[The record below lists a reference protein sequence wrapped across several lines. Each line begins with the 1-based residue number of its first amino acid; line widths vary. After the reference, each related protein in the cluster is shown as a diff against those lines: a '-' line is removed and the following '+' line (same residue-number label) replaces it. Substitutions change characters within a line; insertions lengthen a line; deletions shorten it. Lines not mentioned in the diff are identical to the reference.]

1 MKDGLELLLDT
12 NFVYEHFRVNLR
24 MLDCAVDSIGGHVAE
39 LQFIQDFNEQIVEAS
54 PVLTMLI
61 VHDFRIEEVNEAE
74 FVTLLNHF
82 HQVFHV
88 FVIEDSYVLTVSED
102 ITGLYLL
109 FTLLIIFI
117 CCNTQWVEQRA
128 QA

>member
-1 MKDGLELLLDT
+1 MEDRLKLLFVT
-12 NFVYEHFRVNLR
+12 NFLHEHFWINLG
-24 MLDCAVDSIGGHVAE
+24 MIKCAVDSIGSDVAK
-39 LQFIQDFNEQIVEAS
+39 LQLIQNFDEQIVEGS

-61 VHDFRIEEVNEAE
+61 EHDFRIEEVNKAE
-74 FVTLLNHF
+74 FVTLLNHL

-88 FVIEDSYVLTVSED
+88 LVIVDSNVLTVSED

-109 FTLLIIFI
+109 HTLLIIFI

-128 QA
+128 EA